1 LPLDDLSLFD
11 VFSSAKMA
19 MLHASPAGQGSTTSA
34 MSVLTTLSSR
44 ETSRWKRLL
53 SLSSPPAHTP
63 SGAAATWLAMHRE
76 APTKKPASLLLRHA
90 LFLDVD
96 IEASLDVGQVTSL
109 STIVMIACISSMA
122 SPLK

>member
-1 LPLDDLSLFD
+1 
-11 VFSSAKMA
+11 
-19 MLHASPAGQGSTTSA
+19 
-34 MSVLTTLSSR
+34 MSVLMMLSLR
-44 ETSRWKRLL
+44 ETSRWRR
-53 SLSSPPAHTP
+53 SSSQSSPPVHTP
-63 SGAAATWLAMHRE
+63 SGAAATWLAMRRE

-109 STIVMIACISSMA
+109 STIVLIASILSMA